1 MPKEDYSDT
10 GLDAL
15 LYLLITTVYAVQ
27 IHVVRWA
34 VSTLPPTYQVRY
46 IGYRYFRQPR
56 HLRYGKYPSKYMYV
70 GRDTVATPGAY

>member
-27 IHVVRWA
+27 IHVGMSDSI
-34 VSTLPPTYQVRY
+34 STLPYLLHIR
-46 IGYRYFRQPR
+46 
-56 HLRYGKYPSKYMYV
+56 
-70 GRDTVATPGAY
+70 